1 MMASSIQEALFDAID
16 KIYAAIECPD
26 LWPETICAIGD
37 CIGGRSDFWTTELP
51 LEGHAET
58 VGQRGLNPIWAG
70 CHGTSFLSRADLRE
84 LDEYT
89 QEFGDL
95 ISRFL
100 KIVFMSMLWSQK
112 DLGARESIGLRMTR
126 RYLQA
131 FDVSNA
137 AARAMPSKLAMRN
150 FIAALWQDGFVFG
163 GDHLKSMRLLA
174 PHLDRALRLQMR
186 LSATELQ
193 VNTVS
198 GVLDQLTLGVV
209 LFNCAGMSLWQ
220 NRRAQEILAHS
231 GVLHISSHGFTGRTP
246 ADTRALRELVKSAGS
261 HGSQGI
267 LALPRCESLRPLLL
281 TAISLTSDSPTDM
294 SDPFASGVV
303 VFISDPERTD
313 NPTIDS
319 LRRAFGLTYR
329 EAEMTI
335 AIAHGQGLKAAAAKM
350 GVAITTARSQLQ
362 QAFAKTGTKHQAELA
377 ALVRTLTHLR
387 QN

>member
-1 MMASSIQEALFDAID
+1 MMASSTQDALFAAID

-37 CIGGRSDFWTTELP
+37 CIGGRRDFWATDQP
-51 LEGHAET
+51 LVGHSEN
-58 VGQRGLNPIWAG
+58 VGQRGLDPIWAG
-70 CHGTSFLSRADLRE
+70 CHGTSFLSRADLRV

-131 FDVSNA
+131 FDVSSA
-137 AARAMPSKLAMRN
+137 AASAMPSKLAMRN
-150 FIAALWQDGFVFG
+150 FVAALWQDGFVFR
-163 GDHLKSMRLLA
+163 GDHLQSMRLLA
-174 PHLDRALRLQMR
+174 PHLDRALRLQVR
-186 LSATELQ
+186 LSATDLQ
-193 VNTVS
+193 ANTVS

-209 LFNCAGMSLWQ
+209 LFNRAGMSLWQ
-220 NRRAQEILAHS
+220 NRRAREILAHS
-231 GVLHISSHGFTGRTP
+231 NALHISSHRFTGRTP
-246 ADTRALRELVKSAGS
+246 ADTRALRELVKSAVS

-267 LALPRCESLRPLLL
+267 LALPRCERLRPLLL
-281 TAISLTSDSPTDM
+281 TAISLTSDAATDA
-294 SDPFASGVV
+294 SDQFASGV

-319 LRRAFGLTYR
+319 LRHAFGLTYR

-362 QAFAKTGTKHQAELA
+362 QAFAKTGTNHQAELA

-387 QN
+387 RN